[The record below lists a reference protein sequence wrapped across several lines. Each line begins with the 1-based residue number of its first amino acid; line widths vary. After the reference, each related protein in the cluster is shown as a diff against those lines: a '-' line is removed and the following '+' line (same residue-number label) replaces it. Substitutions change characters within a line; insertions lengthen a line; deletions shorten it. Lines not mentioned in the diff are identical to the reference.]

1 IRKVT
6 KTRSCSHRTQPL
18 KNWFILHIIIHGRNK
33 PYHWPIELQ
42 LRNNWLQSLETDLN
56 YYNFTLI
63 GTGISS
69 LSTGRSPADE
79 FYGSS
84 RNPKGKNRILVAV
97 KK

>member
-1 IRKVT
+1 M
-6 KTRSCSHRTQPL
+6 
-18 KNWFILHIIIHGRNK
+18 
-33 PYHWPIELQ
+33 
-42 LRNNWLQSLETDLN
+42 ETDLN

-84 RNPKGKNRILVAV
+84 RNPKGKKSYLSGSKKIKGMSYDQFLRFIFPERECLIILS
-97 KK
+97 